1 MRILTEADTR
11 ELFSVTVSNKA
22 ISDSLAQWG
31 CAGEVLAN
39 PSAAVMLARHD
50 PASIF
55 IDRMGNTARPPPPP
69 GGAGRRRLVAEGN
82 IAGERE
88 DGELR
93 NNGEGFG
100 MVDVTWLYRRRVGST
115 GTITA
120 KFLAREDSKRVG
132 LIGAGQLNEEIYS
145 TTLAQ

>member
-1 MRILTEADTR
+1 MLPQSNITGIRFGMQRYCYCCILSDTH
-11 ELFSVTVSNKA
+11 T
-22 ISDSLAQWG
+22 
-31 CAGEVLAN
+31 
-39 PSAAVMLARHD
+39 
-50 PASIF
+50 
-55 IDRMGNTARPPPPP
+55 
-69 GGAGRRRLVAEGN
+69 
-82 IAGERE
+82 
-88 DGELR
+88 
-93 NNGEGFG
+93 GEGFG